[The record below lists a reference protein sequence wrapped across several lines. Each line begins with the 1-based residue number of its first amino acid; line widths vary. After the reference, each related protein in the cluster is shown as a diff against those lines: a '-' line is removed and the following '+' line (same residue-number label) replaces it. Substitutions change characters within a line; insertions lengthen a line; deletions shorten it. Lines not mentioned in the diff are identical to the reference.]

1 MRAEEIGLLALLML
15 ATTTTAH
22 RRGTSPARAGV
33 RWTDREIRLFAD
45 EVSSIG
51 VPPEAALLV
60 YTSESGLDPAA
71 SSGPAFGIPQLTSG
85 TAKAIGW
92 SGRIADFGKLSV
104 TEQIPW
110 IGRLLAYQARSIG
123 HVPKD
128 ATDLYVANFCP
139 RAARTNDDVLYRMGS
154 VAYDKNMQL
163 DRDRKG
169 FIARS
174 DLEESLRRAE
184 QTGTY
189 RAAVAQLRRVLEA
202 TKP

>member
-1 MRAEEIGLLALLML
+1 MRAEELGLMALIML
-15 ATTTTAH
+15 ATTTAH

-33 RWTDREIRLFAD
+33 RWSDREMRLFAD

-60 YTSESGLDPAA
+60 YTAESGLDPAA
-71 SSGPAFGIPQLTSG
+71 SSGPAYGIPQLTKE
-85 TAKAIGW
+85 TAKDIGW
-92 SGRIADFGKLSV
+92 TSRIAEFGKLSV
-104 TEQIPW
+104 AEQIPW

-128 ATDLYVANFCP
+128 STDLYVANFCP
-139 RAARTNDDVLYRMGS
+139 RAARTNDDVLYRRGS
-154 VAYDKNMQL
+154 VAYEKNMQL

-169 FIARS
+169 FISRS
-174 DLEESLRRAE
+174 DLAESLRRAE
-184 QTGTY
+184 QSGTY